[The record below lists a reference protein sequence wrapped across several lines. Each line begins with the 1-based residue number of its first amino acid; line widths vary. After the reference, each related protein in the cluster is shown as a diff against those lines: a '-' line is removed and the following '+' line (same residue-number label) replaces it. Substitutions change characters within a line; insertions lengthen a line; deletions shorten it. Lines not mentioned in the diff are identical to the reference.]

1 MAGTRGGGGPGS
13 KGMTVDD
20 DRRLSLCTH
29 AGLPIFDLT
38 GRLGGAITKS
48 QNKLL
53 SNVSLGGPRFD
64 SLYVTPPDEVS
75 KWKEKVRGT
84 PF

>member
-1 MAGTRGGGGPGS
+1 
-13 KGMTVDD
+13 MTVDD
-20 DRRLSLCTH
+20 DGLLSVCTH

-48 QNKLL
+48 QNRFL
-53 SNVSLGGPRFD
+53 SNVKLGGQRFD
-64 SLYVTPPDEVS
+64 TSYVTPPDEVS
-75 KWKEKVRGT
+75 KGMVKVRGT